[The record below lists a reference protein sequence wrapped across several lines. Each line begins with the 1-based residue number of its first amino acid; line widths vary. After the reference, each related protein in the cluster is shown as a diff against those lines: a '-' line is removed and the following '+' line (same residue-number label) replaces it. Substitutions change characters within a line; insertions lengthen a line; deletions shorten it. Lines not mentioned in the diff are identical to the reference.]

1 MEPFPHHYRVDAQLS
16 TGGGTVTLTSPGLSP
31 LDTTPPRE
39 FGGSGEHW
47 SPETLLVAAVADC
60 FVLGFKAIA
69 DASKFAWDRLEVSV
83 AGQLDRVNRKLLF
96 TAFTIEARLS
106 VPASSERNAMRM
118 LEKAEDAC
126 LVTNSLTA
134 RIDFKADIR
143 VTE

>member
-1 MEPFPHHYRVDAQLS
+1 MEPFPHHYRVDTRFSKGDS
-16 TGGGTVTLTSPGLSP
+16 TATLTSPGLPS
-31 LDTTPPRE
+31 LDSAPPRE

-60 FVLGFKAIA
+60 FVLGFRAIA
-69 DASKFAWDRLEVSV
+69 DASRFEWDRLEVSV
-83 AGQLDRVNRKLLF
+83 GGQLDRVDRKLLF

-118 LEKAEDAC
+118 LEKAEDVC

-134 RIDFKADIR
+134 KIDFKADIR
-143 VTE
+143 VTQ